1 MIKIKE
7 LEVLTRALA
16 MLSGG
21 LDSILAAKL
30 IKDQGIEVIGIT
42 YKSYF
47 FDEENA
53 RRMVKQIDIPLE
65 VVDFSEEHFEL
76 VKNPKHGYGKNM
88 NPCIDCHA
96 MMMRY
101 SGELLKKFEA
111 DFIITGEVLNQRP
124 MSQNRSALDV
134 VKKQSGFS
142 DKILRPLCAKNLKPT
157 QMEIDGLVDREKLLD
172 ISGRNRKPQMA
183 LAEQW
188 GIKDYPSP
196 AGGCKLTE
204 PNYSIRLKDVLNRK
218 GDATEKDIHLLKYG
232 RHFVSDNSTK
242 IIVSRTADEGNE
254 LKKLL
259 NKNDLMFI
267 PSNFNGAMVVIPE
280 GYIPNEDDIILACRL
295 AVRYSK
301 GRDEES
307 VEVKYGRVSTN
318 FTDVRNVSAITQ
330 EELEKYNIN

>member
-1 MIKIKE
+1 M
-7 LEVLTRALA
+7 TRALA
-16 MLSGG
+16 MVSGG

-30 IKDQGIEVIGIT
+30 IKEQGIDVIGICFR
-42 YKSYF
+42 SYF
-47 FDEENA
+47 FNEENA
-53 RRMVKQIDIPLE
+53 KRMTKQIGIPLE
-65 VVDFSEEHFEL
+65 VVDFSKEHFEM
-76 VKNPKHGYGKNM
+76 VKSPNHGWGKNM

-101 SGELLKKFEA
+101 SGELLKKFNA

-183 LAEQW
+183 LAEKW

-204 PNYSIRLKDVLNRK
+204 PNYSLRLKDVLDRK

-232 RHFVSDNSTK
+232 RHFVSENNTK
-242 IIVSRTADEGNE
+242 IIVSRTADEGNS
-254 LKKLL
+254 LKELL

-267 PSNFNGAMVVIPE
+267 TSNFNGAMVIIPE
-280 GYIPNEDDIILACRL
+280 GYNPNDDDIILACRL

-301 GRDEES
+301 GKDEES
-307 VEVKYGRVSTN
+307 VEVKYGHVSTN
-318 FTDVRNVSAITQ
+318 FSDVKYVSSITQ
-330 EELEKYNIN
+330 EEIEKYNIN

>member
-1 MIKIKE
+1 M
-7 LEVLTRALA
+7 TRALA
-16 MLSGG
+16 MVSGG

-30 IKDQGIEVIGIT
+30 IKEQGIEVIGICFR
-42 YKSYF
+42 SYF
-47 FDEENA
+47 FNEENA
-53 RRMVKQIDIPLE
+53 KRMTKQIDIPLE
-65 VVDFSEEHFEL
+65 VIDFSKEHFEM
-76 VKNPKHGYGKNM
+76 VKDPKHGWGKNM
-88 NPCIDCHA
+88 NPCIDCHS

-101 SGELLKKFEA
+101 SGELLQKFNA

-142 DKILRPLCAKNLKPT
+142 DKILRPLCARNLKET

-204 PNYSIRLKDVLNRK
+204 PNYSIRLKETIDRK
-218 GDATEKDIHLLKYG
+218 EEVSEKDIHLLKYG
-232 RHFVSDNSTK
+232 RHFVTDNKTK
-242 IIVSRTADEGNE
+242 IIVSRTGEEGE
-254 LKKLL
+254 QLKNLL
-259 NKNDLMFI
+259 NNKDMMFI
-267 PSNFNGAMVVIPE
+267 TCDFNGAMVIIPE
-280 GYIPNEDDIILACRL
+280 GETPSGEDLTFACRL

-301 GRDEES
+301 GRDEEL
-307 VEVKYGRVSTN
+307 VKVKYGKVSTEFIDIKEVN
-318 FTDVRNVSAITQ
+318 SMTQ
-330 EELEKYNIN
+330 EELDKYIVN

>member
-1 MIKIKE
+1 M
-7 LEVLTRALA
+7 TRALA

-111 DFIITGEVLNQRP
+111 DFIITGEVINQRP
-124 MSQNRSALDV
+124 MSQNAGALNT
-134 VKKQSGFS
+134 VKKESGFS
-142 DKILRPLCAKNLKPT
+142 DKILRPLCAKLLPPT
-157 QMEIDGLVDREKLLD
+157 EMEESGMVDREKLMN
-172 ISGRNRKPQMA
+172 INGRSRKVQIE
-183 LAEQW
+183 LAEKW
-188 GIKDYPSP
+188 NIKDYPSP

-204 PNYSIRLKDVLNRK
+204 PGYSKRLRDLLDNNDEVTPRDMELLRYGRRFRISRNTVIISARTKDEGDLIKPILNSNDTGFIVDKYTGSMVVLV
-218 GDATEKDIHLLKYG
+218 GEATE
-232 RHFVSDNSTK
+232 
-242 IIVSRTADEGNE
+242 EGI
-254 LKKLL
+254 KLAAA
-259 NKNDLMFI
+259 I
-267 PSNFNGAMVVIPE
+267 A
-280 GYIPNEDDIILACRL
+280 A
-295 AVRYSK
+295 RYSK
-301 GRDEES
+301 GKDEEKVTVRYGKIS
-307 VEVKYGRVSTN
+307 KPYNGLVEVTPI
-318 FTDVRNVSAITQ
+318 TDK
-330 EELEKYNIN
+330 ELEQYMI

>member
-111 DFIITGEVLNQRP
+111 DFIITGEVINQRP
-124 MSQNRSALDV
+124 MSQNAGALNT
-134 VKKQSGFS
+134 VKKESGFS
-142 DKILRPLCAKNLKPT
+142 DKILRPLCAKLLPPT
-157 QMEIDGLVDREKLLD
+157 EMEESGMVDREKLMN
-172 ISGRNRKPQMA
+172 INGRSRKVQIE
-183 LAEQW
+183 LAEKW
-188 GIKDYPSP
+188 NIKDYPSP

-204 PNYSIRLKDVLNRK
+204 PGYSKRLRDLLDNNDEVTPRDMELLRYGRRFRISRNTVIISARTKDEGDLIKPILNSNDTGFIVDK
-218 GDATEKDIHLLKYG
+218 YTGSMVGLVGEATE
-232 RHFVSDNSTK
+232 
-242 IIVSRTADEGNE
+242 EGI
-254 LKKLL
+254 KLAAA
-259 NKNDLMFI
+259 I
-267 PSNFNGAMVVIPE
+267 A
-280 GYIPNEDDIILACRL
+280 A
-295 AVRYSK
+295 RYSK
-301 GRDEES
+301 GKDEEKVTVRYGKIS
-307 VEVKYGRVSTN
+307 KPYNGLVEVTPI
-318 FTDVRNVSAITQ
+318 TDK
-330 EELEKYNIN
+330 ELEQYMI